1 VKVGD
6 LVSLNWGSVP
16 ELECVKPNEWFD
28 RSVKRR
34 TPMIFLGW
42 AGNDLTEDG
51 WATLL
56 HPDGS
61 KKIIHCDY
69 FIKLTK

>member
-1 VKVGD
+1 MKIGD
-6 LVSLNWGSVP
+6 LVSLNWGSIP

-34 TPMIFLGW
+34 TPMIFLEWTDVEEEGW
-42 AGNDLTEDG
+42 A
-51 WATLL
+51 ALL

-69 FIKLTK
+69 FTKITR